1 MDVYEI
7 GNRIKQARTL
17 RNCTL
22 DDIANEIGVAKS
34 TIQRYENGLI
44 IKPKLPV
51 LQAIADSLN
60 VNPAWLSGQEVPMI
74 IDESLSNIINNR
86 LKELNISLDFVA
98 EKSGVSLH
106 WLQKID
112 SFVPGEFG
120 DYEIGY
126 DWITRVADVLRLPGS
141 KLRAALAKQEVPVYE
156 GPILTAEEAFKQ
168 AQEDFNER
176 PKKEDI
182 TITISMEEQ
191 NHLHKYRSIDEKGK
205 HTVDTVLEMEYNR
218 CKLVENNKLINI
230 PLENKSHLEPVA
242 AHERTDIEVTAEMRK
257 HDDDIMDDD
266 DFWNK

>member
-1 MDVYEI
+1 MDVHEI

-17 RNCTL
+17 RNYTL

-74 IDESLSNIINNR
+74 IDESLNSIINNR
-86 LKELNISLDFVA
+86 LKELNISLEYVA
-98 EKSGVSLH
+98 EKAGVSLH

-120 DYEIGY
+120 EYEIGY
-126 DWITRVADVLRLPGS
+126 DWITRVADVIHLPGS
-141 KLRAALAKQEVPVYE
+141 KLRAALAKQEIPVYE
-156 GPILTAEEAFKQ
+156 GPMLTAEEAFKQ

-176 PKKEDI
+176 SKKDDI
-182 TITISMEEQ
+182 MLTISTEEQ
-191 NHLHKYRSIDEKGK
+191 NYLHKYRSIDEKGK
-205 HTVDTVLEMEYNR
+205 HTVNTVLEMEYNR
-218 CKLVENNKLINI
+218 CKLTENNKVVNI
-230 PLENKSHLEPVA
+230 LPENKPYLEPVA
-242 AHERTDIEVTAEMRK
+242 AHERTDIEVTDEMRK
-257 HDDDIMDDD
+257 YDDDLMDNDD
-266 DFWNK
+266 LWDK